1 MNLLPPSTLQR
12 LTRRRLVVR
21 QAAASTG
28 IGERRSRAKG
38 TGIEFADHRP
48 YQLGDDI
55 RHLDRHVL
63 ARLGEHYIRQF
74 SLYQQLPVTI
84 LLDASASMRF
94 GQPDKFGVARAL
106 TAGLGYVALAGGDRV
121 QVGAFS
127 GDQVVWLPPLHGV
140 GRAPTLFAW
149 LKGISPHH
157 ITNLTAAAQ
166 QAIERL
172 RPRGL
177 LIIVSDWW
185 MSNLEPALRI
195 FDASQQEL
203 VAVQV
208 TAPEE
213 EEPERLGV
221 RDMRM
226 VDVETGHE
234 VELSLDA
241 AAISRY
247 RRDFGVWKREVRDAV
262 QAHRGVL
269 LGVRSDADLEQVL
282 VHDWRVAGL
291 IT

>member
-1 MNLLPPSTLQR
+1 MSPLPPSILQR
-12 LTRRRLVVR
+12 LTRRRLSVR
-21 QAAASTG
+21 HALASVG
-28 IGERRSRAKG
+28 VGERRSRAKG

-55 RHLDRHVL
+55 RYLDRHVL

-127 GDQVVWLPPLHGV
+127 GDRVVWFSPLQGV
-140 GRAPTLFAW
+140 GRAPAFFSW
-149 LKGISPHH
+149 LESVSPRHV
-157 ITNLTAAAQ
+157 TNLTAAAQ
-166 QAIERL
+166 QAMERL
-172 RPRGL
+172 RSRGL
-177 LIIVSDWW
+177 LIVVSDWW
-185 MSNLEPALRI
+185 TPNLEAALRI
-195 FDASQQEL
+195 FDLARQEL

-208 TAPEE
+208 LAPEE
-213 EEPERLGV
+213 EEPNRLAASDV
-221 RDMRM
+221 RL
-226 VDVETGHE
+226 VDAETGHE

-247 RRDFGVWKREVRDAV
+247 RTDLEAWRREVRDAV
-262 QAHRGVL
+262 QAHRGMFL
-269 LGVRSDADLEQVL
+269 SVRSDADLEQVL

>member
-1 MNLLPPSTLQR
+1 MSLLPPSTLQR

-21 QAAASTG
+21 HAAASVG

-38 TGIEFADHRP
+38 TGIEFADHRA

-55 RHLDRHVL
+55 RYLDRHVL

-106 TAGLGYVALAGGDRV
+106 SAGLGYVALAGGDRV

-127 GDQVVWLPPLHGV
+127 GDQVLWFSPLHGV
-140 GRAPTLFAW
+140 GRAPALFDW
-149 LKGISPHH
+149 LKSLSPRHV
-157 ITNLTAAAQ
+157 TNLTAAAQ
-166 QAIERL
+166 QATERL

-177 LIIVSDWW
+177 LIIISDWW
-185 MSNLEPALRI
+185 MPNLEAALRI
-195 FDASQQEL
+195 FDLSHQEL

-221 RDMRM
+221 RDIRM

-241 AAISRY
+241 ATLSRY
-247 RRDFGVWKREVRDAV
+247 RRDFEAWKREVREAV

-269 LGVRSDADLEQVL
+269 LGVRSDANIEQVL

-291 IT
+291 MI